1 MYLWFVISFFVKV
14 LCYHKFGI
22 VQLLRA
28 LPFLVP
34 DHALYHPLF
43 LLCSAS
49 ISRQHPHS
57 AGVECRGTCQ
67 GCPHC
72 RYVMLGHHEPPPQFS
87 AASSSGSLPWC
98 ACLVAHINKLCDV
111 YTKTVWCS
119 LRAGIKMIVELC
131 ESNNLSGKLCKLNL
145 VMAFGITLWWYD
157 FARVEF
163 ICSGQFFVAW
173 WLHEASSYV
182 SPKGFRCSKTC

>member
-1 MYLWFVISFFVKV
+1 MYLWVVISFFVKD

-34 DHALYHPLF
+34 HHALYHPLF

-49 ISRQHPHS
+49 ISRQNPHS

-67 GCPHC
+67 GCK
-72 RYVMLGHHEPPPQFS
+72 LGHHEPPPQFS

-119 LRAGIKMIVELC
+119 LHAGIKMIVELC
-131 ESNNLSGKLCKLNL
+131 ESNNLSGKLRKLNL

-157 FARVEF
+157 FAKLAF
-163 ICSGQFFVAW
+163 IYSRKFCVAW
-173 WLHEASSYV
+173 WAPKISSHV
-182 SPKGFRCSKTC
+182 SL